1 MKKKLIF
8 SKEVDEYIL
17 SEPDKPEVSSLNERK
32 QDKDPAASSIK
43 HHFQTKST
51 MFGASLIHNVNEMKA
66 SMGMDDPRKRRRA
79 MTIVAGFAGGILLII
94 VSVPG
99 SNAGNGKHS
108 LSPGAIIAES
118 VTNQPPA
125 GADMKRFM
133 DQKEKYIP
141 PPRPK
146 LTEEEIAQDNLKSEE
161 ITRTSVSPSVRT
173 QAVEEPEP
181 SSMVVYRGSSTKNP
195 VEKSNNA
202 LNPSGASFIR
212 GKLIANIEASG
223 TGGRLAMAQLEDGR
237 VVFGNVRM
245 VPDIDRIFI
254 TFREQDDYSD
264 DPNGRVQYTVMG
276 LTKTEG
282 LKATCHDLSG
292 SNAIKKGLSV
302 GYNVASAIAGGMDN
316 GPISP
321 QDIARERAAQQL
333 ENEAQFAENAGK
345 VRSCSISAGTDF
357 YAVQTGISR

>member
-17 SEPDKPEVSSLNERK
+17 SEPDKPEISCRNEK
-32 QDKDPAASSIK
+32 NEKDAAAHSVK

-66 SMGMDDPRKRRRA
+66 SMGLDDPKKRKRA
-79 MTIVAGFAGGILLII
+79 MTIVAGFVGGILLII

-99 SNAGNGKHS
+99 SNASNGKHL
-108 LSPGAIIAES
+108 LSPGAIIAEP

-125 GADMKRFM
+125 GSDMKRFM
-133 DQKEKYIP
+133 DEKEKYTP

-146 LTEEEIAQDNLKSEE
+146 LMEEEITQDNLKSEE
-161 ITRTSVSPSVRT
+161 TTRPSVPAPMRT
-173 QAVEEPEP
+173 VAVEEAEP
-181 SSMVVYRGSSTKNP
+181 SSMVVYRGSSTTTP
-195 VEKSNNA
+195 IQKSNNT
-202 LNPSGASFIR
+202 LNTSGASFIR
-212 GKLIANIEASG
+212 GKLIANIEASSA
-223 TGGRLAMAQLEDGR
+223 GGRLAMAQLEDGR
-237 VVFGNVRM
+237 VLFGNVKM
-245 VPDIDRIFI
+245 APDIDRIFI

-264 DPNGRVQYTVMG
+264 DPNGRVQYTVMD

-282 LKATCHDLSG
+282 LKGTCHDLSG

-302 GYNVASAIAGGMDN
+302 GYNVASAIAGARDN
-316 GPISP
+316 SPISP
-321 QDIARERAAQQL
+321 QDIARDRAAQQL
-333 ENEAQFAENAGK
+333 ENEAQLAEKAGRM
-345 VRSCSISAGTDF
+345 RSCSVSAGTDF